1 MHKSFSFSKRI
12 MHKNTT
18 EKSTRE
24 AKNDTKITVL
34 DIEKENRLAKVI
46 SLFSKGLS
54 QEEIAFEL
62 HIDQSIVR
70 RDLQFR
76 VLF

>member
-1 MHKSFSFSKRI
+1 MSLSL
-12 MHKNTT
+12 HKNTT

-34 DIEKENRLAKVI
+34 DIEKEGRLAKVI

-54 QEEIAFEL
+54 QEETAKCAGIGPAGGP
-62 HIDQSIVR
+62 QVTVAPTSGS
-70 RDLQFR
+70 
-76 VLF
+76 